1 MDYELPEE
9 LRMLQQTLRR
19 FMYDEIIPHE
29 RDAYEGP
36 ELKPEYREKW
46 EARAREL
53 GIWQIDV
60 PEAYGGMG
68 MGLLARVIVWEES
81 GRTIAFPRRKAWIFG
96 HDISPILLQFLREDQ
111 KEKYL
116 WPVIRGEKLPTIAQT
131 EPDAGGDPAAI
142 RTTAARDGDHYV
154 INGMK
159 RFITNGDKAD
169 FIQCICVTDKDKGA
183 RGGISCI
190 LVDADTPGVEV
201 LRRQETMMDDR
212 PCEIAFTDVRVPV
225 ENIVG
230 EEGGGFKIAQ
240 TWITFGRIRHGAL
253 ALGVMER
260 CLELG
265 AEYAKQR
272 VTFGKPLAERQAI
285 QWPLVDTYADLQ
297 TMRPLIYKT
306 AARYDA
312 GEDIRYDSYLCKFL
326 GDRKG
331 FEAADRCM
339 QIFGGMGL
347 TTDLPIEKLWRDM
360 RSMMITEGPEEVL
373 RMALARHVLN
383 EYG

>member
-1 MDYELPEE
+1 MDFTLPEE
-9 LRMLQQTLRR
+9 LRMLRETLRR
-19 FMYDEIIPHE
+19 FIDDEIIPHE
-29 RDAYEGP
+29 RDSWEGP
-36 ELKPEYREKW
+36 ELKPDYREKW

-60 PEAYGGMG
+60 PETYGGMG
-68 MGLLARVIVWEES
+68 MGLLARAVVWEET

-96 HDISPILLQFLREDQ
+96 HDVSPILLQFLRDDQ

-116 WPVIRGEKLPTIAQT
+116 WPVLRGEKLTAIAQT
-131 EPDAGGDPAAI
+131 EPDAGGDAAAI
-142 RTTAARDGDHYV
+142 RTIAVRDGDHYV

-169 FIQCICVTDKDKGA
+169 FFQVTCVTDKEKGA

-190 LVDADTPGVEV
+190 LVDAGTPGLEV

-212 PCEIAFTDVRVPV
+212 PCEIGFADVRVPA
-225 ENIVG
+225 ENLIG
-230 EEGGGFKIAQ
+230 SEGDGFKIAQ

-260 CLELG
+260 CLELA

-272 VTFGKPLAERQAI
+272 VTFGRPLADRQAI
-285 QWPLVDTYADLQ
+285 QWPLVDIYADHQ
-297 TMRPLIYKT
+297 MMRPLVYKT

-312 GEDIRYDSYLCKFL
+312 GEDIRYDSYLCKYL

-331 FEAADRCM
+331 YEAADRCL

>member
-1 MDYELPEE
+1 MDFTLPEE
-9 LRMLQQTLRR
+9 LRMLRVTLRR
-19 FMYDEIIPHE
+19 FIDDEIIPHE
-29 RDAYEGP
+29 RDSWEGP
-36 ELKPEYREKW
+36 ELKPDYREKW

-60 PEAYGGMG
+60 PETYGGMG
-68 MGLLARVIVWEES
+68 MGLLARAVVWEET

-96 HDISPILLQFLREDQ
+96 HDVSPILLQFLRDDQ

-116 WPVIRGEKLPTIAQT
+116 WPVLRGEKLTAIAQT
-131 EPDAGGDPAAI
+131 EPDAGGDAAAI
-142 RTTAARDGDHYV
+142 RTIAVRDGDHYV

-169 FIQCICVTDKDKGA
+169 FFQVTCVTDKEKGA

-190 LVDADTPGVEV
+190 LVDAGTPGLEV

-212 PCEIAFTDVRVPV
+212 PCEIGFADVRVPA
-225 ENIVG
+225 ENLIG
-230 EEGGGFKIAQ
+230 SEGDGFKIAQ

-260 CLELG
+260 CLELA

-272 VTFGKPLAERQAI
+272 VTFGRPLADRQAI
-285 QWPLVDTYADLQ
+285 QWPLVDIYADHQ
-297 TMRPLIYKT
+297 MMRPLVYKT

-312 GEDIRYDSYLCKFL
+312 GEDIRYDSYLCKYL

-331 FEAADRCM
+331 YEAADRCL